1 MATTT
6 ENITQALRRSAA
18 AHTPDV
24 AKIRKNFDKGVR
36 SARKSVNRGIRTAD
50 GYVHDNP
57 WAAVGIA
64 AGVVALTGIAVAALV
79 RRPRPNAARVAVT
92 DGVEE
97 FLRAASNR
105 IKAIRSR

>member
-6 ENITQALRRSAA
+6 ENITQALRRSAS
-18 AHTPDV
+18 AHAPDV
-24 AKIRKNFDKGVR
+24 AKMRKNFDKGVR

-50 GYVHDNP
+50 GYVHKNP
-57 WAAVGIA
+57 WTSVGIA
-64 AGVVALTGIAVAALV
+64 AGVVALTGIAIAALA
-79 RRPRPNAARVAVT
+79 RRPRSNAVRTAMA

-105 IKAIRSR
+105 LKEIRR

>member
-24 AKIRKNFDKGVR
+24 AKMRKNFDKGVR

-50 GYVHDNP
+50 GYVHKNP
-57 WAAVGIA
+57 WTAVGIA
-64 AGVVALTGIAVAALV
+64 AGVVALTGLAVAAMV
-79 RRPRPNAARVAVT
+79 RRPRPNVRVAMA

-105 IKAIRSR
+105 LKEIRR